1 MSFSSRL
8 QKNPRTHQIRSVRGK
23 RLFSPYVGMIQI
35 RSRVKTSAVYSQP
48 APADSPSIFSFI
60 IRLFFAVFNPLDKLL
75 SRWHNNGENRG
86 AERLRGSAASTLLP
100 DVGNATVGSITG
112 YRTAGTTRRLLFFS
126 SLLERMCVREAYRRP
141 GHPGADRGGAPCVRA
156 RFKQRWEAV
165 FRRERRPASLDRIFR
180 AGSVPPPCGLAVQGE
195 NAAVF
200 SLRTYFTKEF
210 LQ

>member
-48 APADSPSIFSFI
+48 APADSPSIFLFI

-112 YRTAGTTRRLLFFS
+112 YRTAGTTRRPLFLTSFGKGCVSGKVKPATRS
-126 SLLERMCVREAYRRP
+126 SGSGQRGSALCP
-141 GHPGADRGGAPCVRA
+141 GQLQAAMGSRV
-156 RFKQRWEAV
+156 
-165 FRRERRPASLDRIFR
+165 PA
-180 AGSVPPPCGLAVQGE
+180 
-195 NAAVF
+195 
-200 SLRTYFTKEF
+200 
-210 LQ
+210 